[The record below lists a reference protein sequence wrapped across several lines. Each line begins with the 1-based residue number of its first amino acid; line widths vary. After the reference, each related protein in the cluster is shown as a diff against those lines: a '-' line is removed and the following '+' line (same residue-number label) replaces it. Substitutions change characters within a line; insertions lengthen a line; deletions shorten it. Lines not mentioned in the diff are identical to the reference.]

1 VIDDGDA
8 STRLPILLIRSR
20 IIENERG
27 YNVKRGKG
35 PPKEEGMCF
44 ARPFSHRK
52 LCKVNIHLDWK
63 WKMTDI
69 ALVVSPSL
77 PFSGLFY

>member
-44 ARPFSHRK
+44 ASAIFP
-52 LCKVNIHLDWK
+52 
-63 WKMTDI
+63 
-69 ALVVSPSL
+69 
-77 PFSGLFY
+77 